1 MRTRKSTTR
10 SGPSTRRRTQ
20 RPPSAPRTQ
29 PQSSKKPQRTR
40 PPKRASKRQRAAE
53 RSRTKA
59 RRERHTAR
67 RARGQQAT
75 KLRQQRAERGHQ
87 LNGKGVQAHA
97 VDLLQENLKLRDHS
111 KRCSAAVV
119 FTVLL
124 AAAGQCTSIAAACY
138 RLETAPSE
146 QTIYNA
152 LQDTL
157 PDYPELERRVNRSLR
172 AHLPARLRRRRQR
185 LAIDLT
191 LIPYHGEP
199 QHDPKEIYRGQ
210 AKHGTSH
217 FHAYASLYLVCH
229 GQRFTVAL
237 TRVELG
243 EAMKDVVQRLLRWG
257 RRAGIRP
264 KLLLLDRGFYSVA
277 VIRYLKQ
284 ARVPFLM
291 PAVAR
296 GRKPADGSPATGIRA
311 FKLRK
316 RGGWG
321 EHTLASGKQRTKVQ
335 IAVCCGNYR
344 GQWKRHGRYAWVY
357 AYWGFR
363 PGSLR
368 SVADTYRTRFGIETS
383 YRQMN
388 QGRIKTCTRSPLL
401 RYLYVAIALILR
413 NVWVWI
419 HWEVLSTPRRGG
431 RRLNLQRLTFEGM
444 LVLLVHV
451 AETLFGF
458 YDRLTAE
465 RPPPATL
472 TADTG

>member
-10 SGPSTRRRTQ
+10 SGPSTRQPAQ
-20 RPPSAPRTQ
+20 RPRSTSPTRSP
-29 PQSSKKPQRTR
+29 SSKKSKPTPQ
-40 PPKRASKRQRAAE
+40 PKRARKRQRAAE
-53 RSRTKA
+53 HSRTKA
-59 RRERHTAR
+59 RRQRQAAR
-67 RARGQQAT
+67 RARGQQAA
-75 KLRQQRAERGHQ
+75 KLCQQRAERRHE
-87 LNGKGVQAHA
+87 LNGKGLQAHA
-97 VDLLQENLKLRDHS
+97 VGVLQKNLKLRDHS
-111 KRCSAAVV
+111 KRCSAALL

-124 AAAGQCTSIAAACY
+124 AAAGHCTSIAAACY
-138 RLETAPSE
+138 RLENGPSE

-152 LQDTL
+152 LQATL
-157 PDYPELERRVNRSLR
+157 PDYTELERRINRALR

-191 LIPYHGEP
+191 LIPYHGQP

-210 AKHGTSH
+210 AKCGTSH
-217 FHAYASLYLVCH
+217 FHAYASLYLVCQ

-243 EAMKDVVQRLLRWG
+243 EAMKVVVQRLLHWG
-257 RRAGIRP
+257 KRAGIRP

-277 VIRYLKQ
+277 VISYLKR

-296 GRKPADGSPATGIRA
+296 GRKPADGTASGIRA
-311 FKLRK
+311 FQLRK

-321 EHTLASGKQRTKVQ
+321 EHTLSSGKQRTKVQ

-368 SVADTYRTRFGIETS
+368 WVADTYRTRFGIETS

-401 RYLYVAIALILR
+401 RYLYVAIALVLR
-413 NVWVWI
+413 NVWVWL

-431 RRLNLQRLTFEGM
+431 RRLNLQRLTFEG
-444 LVLLVHV
+444 LLVFLVHA
-451 AETLFGF
+451 AEALFGF
-458 YDRLTAE
+458 RDRFIAE

-472 TADTG
+472 TAGTG

>member
-1 MRTRKSTTR
+1 
-10 SGPSTRRRTQ
+10 
-20 RPPSAPRTQ
+20 
-29 PQSSKKPQRTR
+29 
-40 PPKRASKRQRAAE
+40 
-53 RSRTKA
+53 
-59 RRERHTAR
+59 
-67 RARGQQAT
+67 
-75 KLRQQRAERGHQ
+75 
-87 LNGKGVQAHA
+87 VQAHA
-97 VDLLQENLKLRDHS
+97 VDVLQKNLKLRDHS
-111 KRCSAAVV
+111 NRCSASLV

-124 AAAGQCTSIAAACY
+124 AAAGQCTSIAAACH
-138 RLETAPSE
+138 RLEKAPSE

-152 LQDTL
+152 LEGTL
-157 PDYPELERRVNRSLR
+157 PDYTELERRVNRTLR
-172 AHLPARLRRRRQR
+172 AQLPARLRRRRQR

-191 LIPYHGEP
+191 LIPYHGKP
-199 QHDPKEIYRGQ
+199 QSDLKEIYRGQ

-217 FHAYASLYLVCH
+217 FHAYASLYLVCQ

-243 EAMKDVVQRLLRWG
+243 ESMKVVVQRLLGWG

-277 VIRYLKQ
+277 VISYLKR

-296 GRKPADGSPATGIRA
+296 GRKPEAGSPATGIRA
-311 FKLRK
+311 FRLRK

-321 EHTLASGKQRTKVQ
+321 EHTLCSDKQRTKVQ

-357 AYWGFR
+357 AYWGFQ

-368 SVADTYRTRFGIETS
+368 WVADTYRQRFGIETS
-383 YRQMN
+383 YRQMH

-413 NVWVWI
+413 NVWVWL
-419 HWEVLSTPRRGG
+419 HWEVLSTPRRGR
-431 RRLNLQRLTFEGM
+431 RRLNLQRLTFEGL
-444 LVLLVHV
+444 LVFLVHV
-451 AETLFGF
+451 AEDLLGF
-458 YDRLTAE
+458 CDRFTAE
-465 RPPPATL
+465 RPPPPTL
-472 TADTG
+472 AAGTS

>member
-1 MRTRKSTTR
+1 MRTRKSTKSSGR
-10 SGPSTRRRTQ
+10 SARQDTQ
-20 RPPSAPRTQ
+20 A
-29 PQSSKKPQRTR
+29 TR
-40 PPKRASKRQRAAE
+40 PTSPTPSPSSQRAKRPRQTKRARQRQRAAE

-59 RRERHTAR
+59 RCQRQAAR
-67 RARGQQAT
+67 GGRARQAA
-75 KLRQQRAERGHQ
+75 KLRQQRAERRHELHGQ
-87 LNGKGVQAHA
+87 GVQAHA
-97 VDLLQENLKLRDHS
+97 VDVLRKNLKLRDHS
-111 KRCSAAVV
+111 PGCSATLV

-138 RLETAPSE
+138 RLEKAPSE

-152 LQDTL
+152 LEATL
-157 PDYPELERRVNRSLR
+157 PDYTELERRVNRALR

-185 LAIDLT
+185 LAIDLS
-191 LIPYHGEP
+191 LIPYHGQP
-199 QHDPKEIYRGQ
+199 QDDPKEIYRSQ

-217 FHAYASLYLVCH
+217 FHAYASLYLVCQ

-243 EAMKDVVQRLLRWG
+243 ESMKVVVQRLLLWG
-257 RRAGIRP
+257 RRAGVRP
-264 KLLLLDRGFYSVA
+264 QLLLLDRGFFSVA
-277 VIRYLKQ
+277 VIGYLKR

-296 GRKPADGSPATGIRA
+296 GRKPADGNPATGIRA

-321 EHTLASGKQRTKVQ
+321 EHTLCSGKQRANIS

-357 AYWGFR
+357 AYGGFK

-368 SVADTYRTRFGIETS
+368 WVADTYRTRFGIETS
-383 YRQMN
+383 YRQLN
-388 QGRIKTCTRSPLL
+388 QGRIKTSTRSPLR

-413 NVWVWI
+413 NVWVWL
-419 HWEVLSTPRRGG
+419 HWEVVSTPRRGR
-431 RRLNLQRLTFEGM
+431 RRLNLQRLTLEGM
-444 LVLLVHV
+444 LVFLVHV
-451 AETLFGF
+451 AEALLGF
-458 YDRLTAE
+458 CDRFTTE

-472 TADTG
+472 TAGTG

>member
-1 MRTRKSTTR
+1 MRTRKSITR
-10 SGPSTRRRTQ
+10 SGPSTRQPTQGRRSTPPQQ
-20 RPPSAPRTQ
+20 RRSPKKSKPT
-29 PQSSKKPQRTR
+29 PQ
-40 PPKRASKRQRAAE
+40 PKRASNRQRTAE

-59 RRERHTAR
+59 RRQRRAAR
-67 RARGQQAT
+67 RAREQQAA
-75 KLRQQRAERGHQ
+75 KLRQQRAERDHE
-87 LNGKGVQAHA
+87 LNGKGIQAHA
-97 VDLLQENLKLRDHS
+97 VGVLRKNLKLRDHS
-111 KRCSAAVV
+111 DRCSAALV

-138 RLETAPSE
+138 RLENAPSE

-152 LQDTL
+152 LQATL
-157 PDYPELERRVNRSLR
+157 PDYTELERRINRGLR
-172 AHLPARLRRRRQR
+172 AHLPKRLRRRRQR

-191 LIPYHGEP
+191 LIPYHGQP
-199 QHDPKEIYRGQ
+199 QHDAKEIYRGQ

-217 FHAYASLYLVCH
+217 FHAYASLYVVCQ

-243 EAMKDVVQRLLRWG
+243 EAMKVVVQRLLRWG

-264 KLLLLDRGFYSVA
+264 ELLLLDRGFYSVA
-277 VIRYLKQ
+277 VISYLKR

-296 GRKPADGSPATGIRA
+296 GRKPAAGSPATGIRA
-311 FKLRK
+311 FQLRK

-321 EHTLASGKQRTKVQ
+321 EHTLCSGKQRTKVR

-363 PGSLR
+363 PSSLR
-368 SVADTYRTRFGIETS
+368 WVADTYRTRFGIETS
-383 YRQMN
+383 YRQMH

-413 NVWVWI
+413 NVWVWL

-431 RRLNLQRLTFEGM
+431 RRLNLQRLTFEGL

-451 AETLFGF
+451 AEALLGF
-458 YDRLTAE
+458 YDRCTAE

-472 TADTG
+472 TAGTG